1 MKLFLASEAK
11 HPESIKK
18 LKKFVGGSFKGK
30 RIVYIPTAANGEYFG
45 SWKGGGS
52 IRTAL
57 ALGAKLEVVEFEN
70 STYRDIYPQ
79 IEGADILWIAGGM
92 SGYLLYWMRRVGFDK
107 KLPGILKSGAI
118 YVGSSAGSMI
128 CAKTQ
133 YSSGWYLGEPEP
145 GASLVP
151 GLGLID
157 FEIYPHYEESLLP
170 KIKKLWKKGEL
181 YLLKNGEVI
190 TVSDGKVEVLGKK
203 RILSKKES

>member
-92 SGYLLYWMRRVGFDK
+92 SGYLLYWVRRVGFDK